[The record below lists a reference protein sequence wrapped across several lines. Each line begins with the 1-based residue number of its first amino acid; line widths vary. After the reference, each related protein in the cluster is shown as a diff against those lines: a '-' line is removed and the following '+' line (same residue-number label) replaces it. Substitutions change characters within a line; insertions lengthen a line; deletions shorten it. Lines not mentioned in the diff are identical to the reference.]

1 MSPVVN
7 ETKLMQIIKIIE
19 INKVKNDFYRYLRSE
34 LEIRNSDLV
43 FIAVDKLWNV
53 YQEKKARCKI
63 HGNSKGIGNQL

>member
-34 LEIRNSDLV
+34 LELRNSDLV

-53 YQEKKARCKI
+53 YQEKKVR
-63 HGNSKGIGNQL
+63 SKFTEIQKE